1 MPDGGLVGESKF
13 DILAKLPQDAVIPS
27 ARIARAAVDD
37 RVSTLRAVA
46 DASDWSLP
54 FVLKPD
60 VGQRG
65 VGVRLARSWDDA
77 RAYLAAVGDAV
88 LAQPYHAGPFEAGI
102 FYYRMPGAT
111 RGRIFSI
118 TDKKFPVLVGDGHS
132 TIETLIWTHP
142 RYRLQADTFAA
153 RHNDVFTCVLDEGE
167 RFPLAIAGN
176 HCQGTTF
183 RDGRH
188 LITPALE
195 RRIDEIAQAYPGFFV
210 GRFDIRYADVDAF
223 MAGLDISI
231 VELNGVTAES
241 TNIYDPQ
248 GSLAAAYRVLFQQ
261 WSIIFTIGAANRRAG
276 APTSSSR
283 RLVDLVRAHVARRIA
298 YTISD

>member
-183 RDGRH
+183 RDGRS
-188 LITPALE
+188 LP
-195 RRIDEIAQAYPGFFV
+195 RIA
-210 GRFDIRYADVDAF
+210 R
-223 MAGLDISI
+223 
-231 VELNGVTAES
+231 ES
-241 TNIYDPQ
+241 
-248 GSLAAAYRVLFQQ
+248 
-261 WSIIFTIGAANRRAG
+261 RRAG
-276 APTSSSR
+276 VSRILRRPLRYPVCGRRCVHGGPRHIDRRAERCDGGIDQYLRSAGLARGCLPGPLPAMVNHLHNRRRQPPRGCAHELVASSR
-283 RLVDLVRAHVARRIA
+283 
-298 YTISD
+298 